1 VAIEVV
7 TGATVVA
14 IAAASVAI
22 AAASVAIAA
31 DFAVGPRWVAPVAD
45 PR

>member
-1 VAIEVV
+1 VAIEVVIAV
-7 TGATVVA
+7 TGATVV
-14 IAAASVAI
+14 VT

>member
-7 TGATVVA
+7 TGATVVVTA
-14 IAAASVAI
+14 AASVVTAAASVAI
-22 AAASVAIAA
+22 VA